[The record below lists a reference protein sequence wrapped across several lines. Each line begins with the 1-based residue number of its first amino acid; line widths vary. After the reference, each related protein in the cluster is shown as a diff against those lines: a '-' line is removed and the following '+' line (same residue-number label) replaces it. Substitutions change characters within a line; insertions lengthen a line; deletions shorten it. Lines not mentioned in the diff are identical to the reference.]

1 MSELVLVQCS
11 ICETVMSCSDKRI
24 WVIIETALIPAPY
37 LLNEGGLSG
46 RGMHTVTPFVEDS
59 DVIIMKLEDK

>member
-1 MSELVLVQCS
+1 
-11 ICETVMSCSDKRI
+11 MSCSYKRI

-46 RGMHTVTPFVEDS
+46 RDMHTVTPFVEDS